1 MTGRNP
7 LKILSVVL
15 AIVATTG
22 CHGELVSVP
31 FRDAAGVPVPVREEP
46 GTRPE
51 DEGIVASDPWETP
64 KYVLAEPLLV
74 PSEAPGVVVRYSG
87 TSGSPTVRLYGPEET
102 VLLEEALVDPSR
114 AGRTVEVFLPLSP
127 GSMIGA
133 IRFAVPCRCGRFEL
147 ESVAVAATPHLY
159 RISRDLVSVA
169 HGTTV
174 RPRNAGSQI
183 ILPESKDALRLTV
196 SGGPSEPASA
206 AVLEPDFRRPH
217 ALLRLSGLG
226 ADGVTRSVDF
236 RVYPRNRET
245 DVYLYSS
252 VTGVAP
258 QSIEISPGTMGVEV
272 RAVAEATA
280 PTSLETPIPAEPWT
294 ILTYP
299 LADWRSPDL
308 EVFEWSSY
316 PGIYVIDFVDYAVQ
330 SDYFKRLSFFTEKRG
345 FRGRMPSVA
354 EVASLHGWNAHN
366 YSAAGLAAFFQ
377 AAADGGHPLTAGEA
391 SMQELALDLGLVR
404 RSGDQFEPG
413 DGGVVSITRESS
425 PILRELLMAHE
436 AFHGVFYARPA
447 FRRFA
452 DEYWQSQPEL
462 ARSFWRGFFSYMT
475 YDPAD
480 EYLMVNELQGYI
492 LQQRP
497 RAVNWYFASRIA
509 DRLSRAGSP
518 AWGGLQSLLA
528 AYPRYF
534 WDTAAAMNRYVLE
547 TENLLGGAVY
557 AIEPLE

>member
-7 LKILSVVL
+7 LTILAVVL
-15 AIVATTG
+15 SIATATG
-22 CHGELVSVP
+22 CHGDLVSVP
-31 FRDAAGVPVPVREEP
+31 FRDAGGVPVSVREEP

-51 DEGIVASDPWETP
+51 EEGIVASDPWETP
-64 KYVLAEPLLV
+64 KYVLEEPLLIT
-74 PSEAPGVVVRYSG
+74 SEAPGLVVRYSG
-87 TSGSPTVRLYGPEET
+87 TSGSPTVRLYGPGET

-127 GSMIGA
+127 GSLIGA

-159 RISRDLVSVA
+159 RISRDIVSVA
-169 HGTTV
+169 HGITV
-174 RPRNAGSQI
+174 RSRNAGSEI
-183 ILPESKDALRLTV
+183 TLPESKDALKLTV
-196 SGGPSEPASA
+196 SGSPIDSVSA
-206 AVLEPDFRRPH
+206 EVLEPDFRRPH
-217 ALLRLSGLG
+217 ALLRLSGPD
-226 ADGVTRSVDF
+226 ADGVTRSVAL

-245 DVYLYSS
+245 DVYLYST

-258 QSIEISPGTMGVEV
+258 RSIEIAPGTMEVEV
-272 RAVAEATA
+272 REVAEAPA
-280 PTSLETPIPAEPWT
+280 PTRLETPIPAEPWT

-299 LADWRSPDL
+299 IADWRSPDL
-308 EVFEWSSY
+308 EVFEWSAY

-354 EVASLHGWNAHN
+354 EVASRHGWNAHN

-377 AAADGGHPLTAGEA
+377 AAADGEHTLTAGEA
-391 SMQELALDLGLVR
+391 SMQELAVNLGLVR
-404 RSGDQFEPG
+404 RSGDRFEAG
-413 DGGVVSITRESS
+413 DGGIVSITRESS

-447 FRRFA
+447 FRRFV
-452 DEYWQSQPEL
+452 DEYWRSQPEL

-497 RAVNWYFASRIA
+497 RAVNWYFTSRIA
-509 DRLSRAGSP
+509 DRLARAGSP
-518 AWGGLQSLLA
+518 ASVGLQSLLA

-534 WDTAAAMNRYVLE
+534 WDTSAEINRYVLE

-557 AIEPLE
+557 GIEPVD